1 MESQN
6 FLNII
11 GNGSDLGKYLEIF
24 AQLPDGKSTNPGKFN
39 FLYISLLNFLNLVL
53 IPGAK
58 FGKALGGTWKG
69 CAEGSLKALNI
80 FRQFLIR
87 AFESRWQ
94 AVEMRKTQAHQKW
107 FEEVAGYFI
116 FQFTANL

>member
-24 AQLPDGKSTNPGKFN
+24 AQLPGGKSTNPGKFN

-58 FGKALGGTWKG
+58 LDDHWGTWTG
-69 CAEGSLKALNI
+69 CINTG
-80 FRQFLIR
+80 
-87 AFESRWQ
+87 
-94 AVEMRKTQAHQKW
+94 W
-107 FEEVAGYFI
+107 FV
-116 FQFTANL
+116 L